1 MDLRGRRGDFD
12 PRGMNTRSHA
22 ARDAVRWLAALSIIL
37 LGGSPAL
44 AQTDSLVFKNGD
56 VMVGEIK
63 SLDRGVAIVSTD
75 YSDSDF
81 KISWSEIHQV
91 FTTTTFFVALSYDRK
106 YYGSIHSTAQGKVNI
121 QMGEEQPVE
130 CGLEEIVF
138 LSPIEETFFDRLH
151 ASIDIGLSLTK
162 ANSLQQLTTRSTLG
176 YRQDTWSTD
185 IALNSLSSTQQDVEP
200 IKRTEGSLNYR
211 YILPGPWYSVA
222 TVSALTNTEQKLD
235 LRLSAQLG
243 GARFFLRTNTSY
255 LGVKVG
261 VNRNIERYSSETEDR
276 STWEGLLGAEF
287 NLYGSDDLSLL
298 SSVVAYPSFSE
309 RGRWRTDVEFDTKYD
324 MPLDFYIILGV
335 SFNYDNRPA
344 EGASE
349 TDWVLQSGFGW
360 EW

>member
-22 ARDAVRWLAALSIIL
+22 ARTMVRWLAALSIIL

-44 AQTDSLVFKNGD
+44 AETDSLVFKNGD

-81 KISWSEIHQV
+81 KISWGEINQV
-91 FTTTTFFVALSYDRK
+91 FTTTIFFVALSYDRK
-106 YYGSIHSTAQGKVNI
+106 YYGSIHSTTQGKVSI
-121 QMGEEQPVE
+121 RMGEEERVE

-138 LSPIEETFFDRLH
+138 LSPIEDTFFERLY
-151 ASIDIGLSLTK
+151 ASIDIGFSLTK
-162 ANSLQQLTTRSTLG
+162 ANSLRQLTTRSTIG

-185 IALNSLSSTQQDVEP
+185 IALNSLNSTQQDVDP

-211 YILPGPWYSVA
+211 YVLPGPWYAIA

-243 GARFFLRTNTSY
+243 GARYFIRTNTSY

-261 VNRNIERYSSETEDR
+261 INRNIERYSNETEDR
-276 STWEGLLGAEF
+276 STWEGPFGAEF
-287 NLYGSDDLSLL
+287 NLYGSDNISLA
-298 SSVVAYPSFSE
+298 SSLVEYPSFSE
-309 RGRWRTDVEFDTKYD
+309 RGRWRTDIELDVKYD
-324 MPLDFYIILGV
+324 LPLDFYINLGV

-344 EGASE
+344 EGASRS
-349 TDWVLQSGFGW
+349 DYVLQSGFGW